1 MKIKLPAILRD
12 PVQRTFCPPEYRDYV
27 HRMIAAH
34 YCAHELIPGYAAPN
48 WEGIESGL
56 ETDVYVFHKIWSAGV
71 MGVSMGELVSSA
83 RSVSKAIPVRKTTM
97 IMERQQDTES
107 FLTHP
112 TSDLDDAP
120 LDPDQDDDDW
130 IDTGVTAADGSFD
143 DWFDILLKADLG
155 GPAVDV
161 FVHGNF
167 VYYIENGEIKDLGI
181 AVIPPGK
188 ATPEIPF
195 TVLSGSQPSTLAA
208 VTVKEGSHGRNSAR
222 EACGRSTS
230 LSVFLL
236 GTSVADDLHP

>member
-1 MKIKLPAILRD
+1 MDNSI
-12 PVQRTFCPPEYRDYV
+12 
-27 HRMIAAH
+27 MI
-34 YCAHELIPGYAAPN
+34 
-48 WEGIESGL
+48 
-56 ETDVYVFHKIWSAGV
+56 
-71 MGVSMGELVSSA
+71 
-83 RSVSKAIPVRKTTM
+83 R
-97 IMERQQDTES
+97 QDTES

-143 DWFDILLKADLG
+143 DWFDMWENMLSSFLQRFRLLKADLG